1 MSLEKFD
8 LCKVPQMI
16 EVKLHRTSDVIILNL
31 VFTWVRM
38 GWVPA

>member
-8 LCKVPQMI
+8 LCKVLQMT
-16 EVKLHRTSDVIILNL
+16 EVKLHRTSNVIILNL

>member
-8 LCKVPQMI
+8 LCKVLQMTD
-16 EVKLHRTSDVIILNL
+16 VKLHRTSNVIILSL